1 MPIGIQASPL
11 QIRKLIKGQKVRLKK
26 GTGFCLLVHPEKYH
40 LMSRTFGRD
49 KGMDVSLTEQ
59 ELKANANASAF
70 EELPMSGSGIFGKQ
84 ADKWMKKHGVKKAA
98 YEMGTALKPVA
109 HQLIDQGKAMAM
121 AYGVPEQLIDP
132 VAKLGKDYID
142 DPESLQGKKGRREL
156 KNRGIDFLQ
165 SGADEMGKQYGVQ
178 APRIKDYEKHIQDYR
193 HGKSAPSS
201 TSGLTTKGMKNMAG
215 QYAKQQAFDYLN
227 KELGTNTGYNLKA
240 GLGRAE
246 MGNMAGKLMADQ
258 IAAKYSAPPMAPPD
272 QNAVEGF
279 GFMGRG
285 FGLMGRARREIG
297 SISGRGRS
305 LVHAGPYGS
314 PAMAS
319 QPYGANY
326 QMKVFLPPQYQE
338 YFHPQMDHGHG
349 LGLYAGRGL
358 Y

>member
-1 MPIGIQASPL
+1 MDHHMPIGIQASPL

-40 LMSRTFGRD
+40 LMSRTFGKD
-49 KGMDVSLTEQ
+49 KGIDTSLTEQ
-59 ELKANANASAF
+59 ELHANANAD
-70 EELPMSGSGIFGKQ
+70 MSGMTGSGIFGKQ

-165 SGADEMGKQYGVQ
+165 SGADEMGRQYGVQ
-178 APRIKDYEKHIQDYR
+178 APRIKDYEKMIQDAR
-193 HGKSAPSS
+193 HSKSAPQ
-201 TSGLTTKGMKNMAG
+201 SGLTTKGMKDMAG
-215 QYAKQQAFDYLN
+215 QYAKKQAFDYLN
-227 KELGTNTGYNLKA
+227 KELGTNSGYNLTA

-246 MGNMAGKLMADQ
+246 MGDMAGKLLADQ
-258 IAAKYSAPPMAPPD
+258 IARRYSAPPMGQPLD
-272 QNAVEGF
+272 VEGS
-279 GFMGRG
+279 GFRGRG

-297 SISGRGRS
+297 SITGRGS
-305 LVHAGPYGS
+305 AIASGPYGS
-314 PAMAS
+314 PAMMS
-319 QPYGANY
+319 QPYGANL
-326 QMKVFLPPQYQE
+326 QMKVFLPPQYQQ
-338 YFHPQMDHGHG
+338 FFDPSMDRGHG
-349 LGLYAGRGL
+349 SGLYAGRGL
-358 Y
+358 YT